1 MSSTDTITLLVV
13 LALGLSSSG
22 FSSSELSSSEGA
34 GTGLTSPVSTGTGQS
49 GNIVWKKSSYLLV
62 WPLVALADLRSGGG

>member
-34 GTGLTSPVSTGTGQS
+34 GTGLTSPEGTGMKDRLGILFGQS
-49 GNIVWKKSSYLLV
+49 LHIFWFVLS
-62 WPLVALADLRSGGG
+62 

>member
-1 MSSTDTITLLVV
+1 MRCLVMPSPLGDYRYCGTVVLMSSTDTITLLVV

-34 GTGLTSPVSTGTGQS
+34 GTGLTSPVSTGTG
-49 GNIVWKKSSYLLV
+49 
-62 WPLVALADLRSGGG
+62 

>member
-34 GTGLTSPVSTGTGQS
+34 GTGLTSPVGTGTGKASPEGTGMLDRLGILFGQS
-49 GNIVWKKSSYLLV
+49 LHICWFGLS
-62 WPLVALADLRSGGG
+62 

>member
-13 LALGLSSSG
+13 LALGLLSSG

-34 GTGLTSPVSTGTGQS
+34 GTGLVSTGTDWASPEGIGMLDRLGILFGQS
-49 GNIVWKKSSYLLV
+49 LHICWFGLS
-62 WPLVALADLRSGGG
+62 